1 MIDLDEINKEI
12 DRLEHDAQTTYGNCE
27 RLAILHAVRDRY
39 GTDAKSEPRAVQEY
53 SYAAPASEF
62 VSAYKAAPEAEALA
76 LIDEH
81 MQAIRLLYPKE
92 YDTIMRK
99 LRAML

>member
-1 MIDLDEINKEI
+1 MIDLDEISKEI

-39 GTDAKSEPRAVQEY
+39 GADAKAEPRAIQEY
-53 SYAAPASEF
+53 SYTAPASEF
-62 VSAYKAAPEAEALA
+62 VSAYKSAPEAEALA

-81 MQAIRLLYPKE
+81 MQTIRLLYPKE
-92 YDTIMRK
+92 YDAILRK
-99 LRAML
+99 LHALQ